1 MSKTNFVRANEGD
14 EAEFAASSPKG
25 AVVEEGGLPEESR
38 IRGTPYERLQEM
50 RDIKDTDP
58 HVNEAINTIVDW
70 VAGDGFEIVPRKL
83 GGVDSVNQTEEDAVR
98 LRELFMGSGFWKEMQ
113 RWIEHAATDGSAFLE
128 LVVEDD
134 QFKPRLLPTGKVVK
148 KTDEF
153 GNVEQ
158 YGLYPPD
165 TDSQGLSITQMP
177 NDATTYEPHEIAELS
192 FVKRPPEFFGR
203 SLVEPIHEQAN
214 ILRDMEIDYARF
226 IATKAYPPIL
236 WTCGTEEEK
245 WTEEQIEGWL
255 DTVESIEPDS
265 MIAAPHDV
273 EHEVVGTTS
282 TSANAG
288 SMRLEETFTH
298 FEHRI
303 ITGLGV
309 PSILMN
315 VKEAPDSPE
324 TVMPSFKRRITRF
337 RNIVKDSI
345 ENQIFQSIL
354 NESLDG
360 EFGAV
365 PEFQFGKHSSAE
377 KRLEIDTLLKMFNNG
392 FLTREAFAE
401 RANIDPDTELP
412 TDSELQDVMSVI
424 HELQGAGDNI
434 QNPQGGSP
442 SETGGGADT
451 SGEEVTSR
459 NPSTEVDED
468 SRPRRSP
475 TEEED
480 V

>member
-1 MSKTNFVRANEGD
+1 MSKSNFVKSGD
-14 EAEFAASSPKG
+14 DEKNYAASSPKG
-25 AVVEEGGLPEESR
+25 AVVEEGGLPETSR
-38 IRGTPYERLQEM
+38 IRGSPYERVEEM

-58 HVNEAINTIVDW
+58 HVNEGIETIVDW
-70 VAGDGFEIVPRKL
+70 VCGDGYEIIPRKL
-83 GGVDSVNQTEEDAVR
+83 GGVDSLDTTQEDAVK
-98 LRELFMGSGFWKEMQ
+98 LRKLFVGSGFWNEMQ
-113 RWIEHAATDGSAFLE
+113 KWVEHAATDGSAFLE
-128 LVVEDD
+128 LVVEDER
-134 QFKPRLLPTGKVVK
+134 FKPRLLPTEKVVK
-148 KTDEF
+148 KTDKF
-153 GNVEQ
+153 GKVEQ

-165 TDSQGLSITQMP
+165 TNSQGLSITEMP
-177 NDATTYEPHEIAELS
+177 DEAKTYEPHEIAELS

-255 DTVESIEPDS
+255 DTVETIEPDS

-273 EHEVVGTTS
+273 DHEVVGTTS

-288 SMRLEETFTH
+288 AMRLEETFTH
-298 FEHRI
+298 FEHRVV
-303 ITGLGV
+303 TGLGV

-315 VKEAPDSPE
+315 ARNAPDSPE

-345 ENQIFQSIL
+345 ENQIFQSVL
-354 NESLDG
+354 QESLDG
-360 EFGAV
+360 EYSAV
-365 PEFQFGKHSSAE
+365 PEFKFGKHSSAE
-377 KRLEIDTLLKMFNNG
+377 KRLEIDKLLKMFNNG

-401 RANIDPDTELP
+401 RAGIDPDTELP
-412 TDSELQDVMSVI
+412 EDGELQDVIGVI
-424 HELQGAGDNI
+424 HELQGAGDRI
-434 QNPQGGSP
+434 QNPNGGSP
-442 SETGGGADT
+442 SDTGGGADT
-451 SGEEVTSR
+451 AGEEATSR

-468 SRPRRSP
+468 SRPRQSP
-475 TEEED
+475 TEDED